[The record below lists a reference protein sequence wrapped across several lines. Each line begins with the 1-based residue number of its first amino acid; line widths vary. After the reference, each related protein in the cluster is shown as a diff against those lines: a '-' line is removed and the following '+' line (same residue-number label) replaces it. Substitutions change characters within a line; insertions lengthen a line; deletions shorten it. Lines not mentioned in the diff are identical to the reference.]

1 MLSLRPKYVDK
12 LPNMKEIRVPQKNEI
27 RSRAKIVTE
36 EAYRITRNY
45 LDENI
50 DKRNFAISYANSS
63 ILSEEEIRVKT
74 KQLREI
80 LNKICYDNYDYFLNQ
95 ILKFEYDER
104 LLEIFKVISQIIYN
118 QLEFNLY

>member
-1 MLSLRPKYVDK
+1 
-12 LPNMKEIRVPQKNEI
+12 MKEIKVPQKNEI

-36 EAYRITRNY
+36 EAYRVTRNY

-50 DKRNFAISYANSS
+50 DKRNFAISYTNSS
-63 ILSEEEIRVKT
+63 VLSEEDIRIKT

-104 LLEIFKVISQIIYN
+104 LLEIFKVSAC
-118 QLEFNLY
+118 L